1 METVA
6 DIFPLP
12 CSAVSNP
19 REASPATS
27 TDWAVDF
34 WPHSLAKAD
43 WSTDDHLIQTD
54 QCDSFFPDKNCNTE
68 ALLGL
73 SGELQLGEVCRDGT
87 RAAMFVSCLGGTG
100 KGTLQKWENG
110 ADPLREAEGVA
121 RWMGCRGSGVPGRE
135 EACLW
140 Y

>member
-12 CSAVSNP
+12 CPAVSNP

-54 QCDSFFPDKNCNTE
+54 QCDFFFPDLKIATQKLYLVSQENFS
-68 ALLGL
+68 LGRCVEMGL
-73 SGELQLGEVCRDGT
+73 AQP
-87 RAAMFVSCLGGTG
+87 CLCH
-100 KGTLQKWENG
+100 
-110 ADPLREAEGVA
+110 V
-121 RWMGCRGSGVPGRE
+121 
-135 EACLW
+135 
-140 Y
+140 